1 MGLVERERVFWIVC
15 GNLWGGG
22 GERFSTAV
30 IWENWGRGG
39 KGGKR
44 EICVRGGVLEI
55 GETVKVERLGVSW
68 NNSY

>member
-1 MGLVERERVFWIVC
+1 MKVRVE
-15 GNLWGGG
+15 
-22 GERFSTAV
+22 
-30 IWENWGRGG
+30 GG